1 MSLDF
6 GIDVSIDLQDVRPAV
21 IIVINEAATPSNVLV
36 VDADSRG
43 ECNVTKG
50 SVAVV
55 VIEVARVV
63 GEVGL
68 ENIKPSVAVIIG
80 DGNAHS
86 GLFVAILAVGA
97 AGDHRDIGESA
108 VVVVVEEDAGL
119 GIHGDINIGPA
130 VIIKIIGDGSDG
142 IPRAGLEDSGL
153 RGDIGKGAVAV
164 VVKKNVVFAEQ
175 TAQIVQSIN
184 AILPTVNGHL

>member
-1 MSLDF
+1 MALDF

-108 VVVVVEEDAGL
+108 VVVVVEEDAGF
-119 GIHGDINIGPA
+119 GVHGDINIGPA

-142 IPRAGLEDSGL
+142 IPRAGLRIPD
-153 RGDIGKGAVAV
+153 
-164 VVKKNVVFAEQ
+164 FAE
-175 TAQIVQSIN
+175 TSVKVPSPLLWNRTLVSPVKPRGPHITGT
-184 AILPTVNGHL
+184 PFH

>member
-1 MSLDF
+1 MRETAFTHVLVDKALIFVGLPKLMSLDY
-6 GIDVSIDLQDVRPAV
+6 GIDVSIDLQHVRPAV
-21 IIVINEAATPSNVLV
+21 IIIINEAATPSNVLV

-80 DGNAHS
+80 EGNAHS
-86 GLFVAILAVGA
+86 ALL
-97 AGDHRDIGESA
+97 
-108 VVVVVEEDAGL
+108 
-119 GIHGDINIGPA
+119 
-130 VIIKIIGDGSDG
+130 
-142 IPRAGLEDSGL
+142 
-153 RGDIGKGAVAV
+153 VAV
-164 VVKKNVVFAEQ
+164 PVAGATGVDRGIRERTSRVVGE
-175 TAQIVQSIN
+175 
-184 AILPTVNGHL
+184 

>member
-1 MSLDF
+1 MSLEF
-6 GIDVSIDLQDVRPAV
+6 GIEVSIELQDVRPAV

-36 VDADSRG
+36 VDADARG

-86 GLFVAILAVGA
+86 GLFVAVLAVGA
-97 AGDHRDIGESA
+97 ARADRTLRERLSTDTA
-108 VVVVVEEDAGL
+108 AGQSWREFFP
-119 GIHGDINIGPA
+119 D
-130 VIIKIIGDGSDG
+130 
-142 IPRAGLEDSGL
+142 RA
-153 RGDIGKGAVAV
+153 
-164 VVKKNVVFAEQ
+164 
-175 TAQIVQSIN
+175 
-184 AILPTVNGHL
+184 